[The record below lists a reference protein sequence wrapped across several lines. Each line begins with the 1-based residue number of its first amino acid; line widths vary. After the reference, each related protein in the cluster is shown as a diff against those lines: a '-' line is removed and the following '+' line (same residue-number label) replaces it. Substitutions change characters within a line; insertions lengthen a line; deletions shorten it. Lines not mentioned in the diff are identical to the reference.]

1 METKITKLPGI
12 VSDIDGVLYKGATQ
26 IITTAP
32 ALQKVLAPNEAG
44 AHIPFTLLTNG
55 GG

>member
-1 METKITKLPGI
+1 MESIPTKLPGI
-12 VSDIDGVLYKGATQ
+12 VSDIDGVLYKGATP
-26 IITTAP
+26 IDSTTP